1 MSDSFFGAQNLAF
14 SNLSF
19 SSQNISLVKT
29 NVGWSAIALLISAFI
44 LLPIGSVIFLAVF
57 PADNI
62 WPHLMATTL
71 PRYISTTILL
81 MISVGALAGIVG
93 TVTAWFVVRYSFSG
107 STWLQWA
114 LLMPLAI
121 PGYVGAYAL
130 VDLLEY
136 AGPVQSILR
145 ETFGW
150 SSSQDYWFPE
160 IRSFGAAVFV
170 LSLSLYPYV
179 YLLTRAAF
187 RDQASS
193 VEEVARSLGALPS
206 ERFFKISLPLARPA
220 VAAGIAIVMM
230 ETVNDFGTV
239 DYFAV
244 QTLTTGIFSVWLQS
258 SNVGGAAQLAC
269 VVLTIV
275 ILLVSLE
282 KLSRRRMQFFNM
294 SSKQKKVAK
303 IRAHGAINVLA
314 FLFCFVP
321 VLLGF
326 VVPLVVLAEH
336 SMSSPHLFL
345 DRALIDATWNTVFT
359 GTIAAAFTVFLS
371 IFMVF
376 GMKSMK
382 GKLPKITMPIT
393 TIGYA
398 VPGAVLGV
406 GILIPL
412 AALDNAM
419 ADAIYFITDIDLG
432 LIFTG
437 TSFAIILAYIV
448 RFFAIGQG
456 ATEAAL
462 GRISPNLEHAARS
475 LGKNRTSILNKIY
488 LPIIKGSLGSAMLLI
503 FVDCVKEL
511 PATLLLRPF
520 NFDTLSTRV
529 HEQASLEDLA
539 NAAPAAI
546 YISLVGLCAVV
557 LLARTNRFEQ

>member
-1 MSDSFFGAQNLAF
+1 
-14 SNLSF
+14 
-19 SSQNISLVKT
+19 
-29 NVGWSAIALLISAFI
+29 
-44 LLPIGSVIFLAVF
+44 
-57 PADNI
+57 
-62 WPHLMATTL
+62 MATTL

-81 MISVGALAGIVG
+81 MISVGTLAGIIG
-93 TVTAWFVVRYSFSG
+93 TLTAWIVVRYSFTG
-107 STWLQWA
+107 TIWLQWA

-136 AGPVQSILR
+136 AGPIQSILR

-179 YLLTRAAF
+179 YLLTRVAF

-193 VEEVARSLGALPS
+193 VEEVARSLGAPPF

-220 VAAGIAIVMM
+220 VAAGVEIVMM

-294 SSKQKKVAK
+294 SSKQKKVKK
-303 IRAHGAINVLA
+303 IRVHGAINILA
-314 FLFCFVP
+314 FLCCFMP

-326 VVPLVVLAEH
+326 ALPLVVLAEH

-345 DRALIDATWNTVFT
+345 DKALIDATWNTVFT

>member
-1 MSDSFFGAQNLAF
+1 MADLNSSYSDKYRPL
-14 SNLSF
+14 
-19 SSQNISLVKT
+19 ITT
-29 NVGWSAIALLISAFI
+29 NFGWSLTAVSISAFI
-44 LLPIGSVIFLAVF
+44 LLPIVSVIFLALF
-57 PADNI
+57 PTDNI
-62 WPHLMATTL
+62 WPHLIATTL
-71 PRYISTTILL
+71 PRYISTTVLL

-93 TVTAWFVVRYSFSG
+93 TLTAWFVVRYSFIG
-107 STWLQWA
+107 SSWLQWA

-136 AGPVQSILR
+136 AGPVQSALR
-145 ETFGW
+145 GVFGW

-170 LSLSLYPYV
+170 LSLALYPYV
-179 YLLTRAAF
+179 YLLTRVAF

-193 VEEVARSLGALPS
+193 VEEVARSLGATSSKRL
-206 ERFFKISLPLARPA
+206 FKINLPLARPA
-220 VAAGIAIVMM
+220 IAAGVAIVMM

-269 VVLTIV
+269 VVLAMV

-282 KLSRRRMQFFNM
+282 KLSRRKMQFFNM
-294 SSKQKKVAK
+294 SSKHNRVAK
-303 IRAHGAINVLA
+303 IKLSGSSNLLV
-314 FLFCFVP
+314 FSCCFVP

-326 VVPLVVLAEH
+326 ALPLIVLAEH
-336 SMSSPHLFL
+336 SMSNPKLFL
-345 DRALIDATWNTVFT
+345 DKALIDATRNTVFT
-359 GTIAAAFTVFLS
+359 GTVAAASTVFFS
-371 IFMVF
+371 VFMVF
-376 GMKSMK
+376 GMGSIK
-382 GKLPKITMPIT
+382 GRLPKITMPIT

-412 AALDNAM
+412 AALDNGM
-419 ADAIYFITDIDLG
+419 ADAIYYLTKIDIG

-475 LGKNRTSILNKIY
+475 LGKNKISILKKIY
-488 LPIIKGSLGSAMLLI
+488 LPIIKGSLGSAMLLV

-520 NFDTLSTRV
+520 NFNTLSTRV
-529 HEQASLEDLA
+529 HEQASLEDLV

-557 LLARTNRFEQ
+557 LLAKANKLG

>member
-1 MSDSFFGAQNLAF
+1 MSDLSFGAQKLAF
-14 SNLSF
+14 LNLSF
-19 SSQNISLVKT
+19 SSQNESLAKA
-29 NVGWSAIALLISAFI
+29 NVGWSASALLISAFI
-44 LLPIGSVIFLAVF
+44 LLPIVSVIFLAVF
-57 PADNI
+57 PTDNI

-81 MISVGALAGIVG
+81 MISVGTLAGIIG
-93 TVTAWFVVRYSFSG
+93 TLTAWLVVRYSFTG
-107 STWLQWA
+107 SIWLQWA

-136 AGPVQSILR
+136 AGPIQSILR

-179 YLLTRAAF
+179 YLLTRVAF

-193 VEEVARSLGALPS
+193 VEEVARSLGAPPF

-220 VAAGIAIVMM
+220 VAAGVAIVMM

-294 SSKQKKVAK
+294 SSKQKKVKK
-303 IRAHGAINVLA
+303 IRVHGAINILA
-314 FLFCFVP
+314 FLCCFMP

-326 VVPLVVLAEH
+326 ALPLVVLAEH

-345 DRALIDATWNTVFT
+345 DKALIDATWNTVFT

-448 RFFAIGQG
+448 RFFAIGQS

-475 LGKNRTSILNKIY
+475 LGKNRASILNKIY
-488 LPIIKGSLGSAMLLI
+488 LPIIKGSLGSAMLLV

-557 LLARTNRFEQ
+557 LLARTNRFE

>member
-1 MSDSFFGAQNLAF
+1 MSDLSFGAQKLAF
-14 SNLSF
+14 LNLSF
-19 SSQNISLVKT
+19 SSQNESLVKA
-29 NVGWSAIALLISAFI
+29 NVGWSASALLISAFI
-44 LLPIGSVIFLAVF
+44 LLPIVSVIFLAVF
-57 PADNI
+57 PTDNI

-81 MISVGALAGIVG
+81 MISVGTLAGIIG
-93 TVTAWFVVRYSFSG
+93 TVTAWLVVRYSFTG
-107 STWLQWA
+107 SIWLQWA

-179 YLLTRAAF
+179 YLLTRVAF

-193 VEEVARSLGALPS
+193 VEEVARSLGAPPF

-220 VAAGIAIVMM
+220 VAAGVAIVMM

-294 SSKQKKVAK
+294 SSKQKKVKK
-303 IRAHGAINVLA
+303 IRVHGAINILA
-314 FLFCFVP
+314 FLCCFVP

-326 VVPLVVLAEH
+326 ALPLVVLAEH

-345 DRALIDATWNTVFT
+345 DKALIDATWNTVFT

-448 RFFAIGQG
+448 RFFAIGQS

-475 LGKNRTSILNKIY
+475 LGKNRASILNKIY
-488 LPIIKGSLGSAMLLI
+488 LPIIKGSLGSAMLLV

-557 LLARTNRFEQ
+557 LLARTNRFE

>member
-1 MSDSFFGAQNLAF
+1 MSDLSFGAQKLAF
-14 SNLSF
+14 LNLSF
-19 SSQNISLVKT
+19 SSQNESLVKA
-29 NVGWSAIALLISAFI
+29 NVGWSASALLISAFI
-44 LLPIGSVIFLAVF
+44 LLPIVSVIFLAVF
-57 PADNI
+57 PTDNI

-81 MISVGALAGIVG
+81 MISVGTLAGIIG
-93 TVTAWFVVRYSFSG
+93 TLTAWLVVRYSFTG
-107 STWLQWA
+107 SIWLQWA

-179 YLLTRAAF
+179 YLLTRVAF

-193 VEEVARSLGALPS
+193 VEEVARSLGAPPF

-220 VAAGIAIVMM
+220 VAAGVAIVMM

-294 SSKQKKVAK
+294 SSKQKKVKK
-303 IRAHGAINVLA
+303 IRVHGAINILA
-314 FLFCFVP
+314 FLCCFMP

-326 VVPLVVLAEH
+326 AVPLVVLAEH

-345 DRALIDATWNTVFT
+345 DKALIDATWNTVFT

-448 RFFAIGQG
+448 RFFAIGQS

-475 LGKNRTSILNKIY
+475 LGKNRASILNKIY
-488 LPIIKGSLGSAMLLI
+488 LPIIKGSLGSAMLLV

-557 LLARTNRFEQ
+557 LFARTNRFE

>member
-1 MSDSFFGAQNLAF
+1 MFGAQNLAF

-19 SSQNISLVKT
+19 SAQSASIVKT
-29 NVGWSAIALLISAFI
+29 NAGWSAIALLISAFI

-71 PRYISTTILL
+71 SRYISTTILL
-81 MISVGALAGIVG
+81 MISVGTLAGIIG

-179 YLLTRAAF
+179 YLLTRVAF

-220 VAAGIAIVMM
+220 VAAGVAIVMM

-303 IRAHGAINVLA
+303 RRAHGAVNILA
-314 FLFCFVP
+314 FLCCFVP

-345 DRALIDATWNTVFT
+345 DKALIDATWNTVFT

-382 GKLPKITMPIT
+382 GKLPKITMPVT

-419 ADAIYFITDIDLG
+419 ADAIYFVTDIDLG

-475 LGKNRTSILNKIY
+475 LGKNRASILNKIY
-488 LPIIKGSLGSAMLLI
+488 LPIIKGSLGSAMLLV

-557 LLARTNRFEQ
+557 LLARTNRSE

>member
-1 MSDSFFGAQNLAF
+1 VSDLSFGVQKLAF
-14 SNLSF
+14 LNLFF
-19 SSQNISLVKT
+19 SSQNKSLVKA
-29 NVGWSAIALLISAFI
+29 NVGWSVSALLISAFI
-44 LLPIGSVIFLAVF
+44 LLPIVSVIFLAVF
-57 PADNI
+57 PTDNI
-62 WPHLMATTL
+62 WPHLIATTL

-81 MISVGALAGIVG
+81 MISVGMLAGIIG
-93 TVTAWFVVRYSFSG
+93 TLSAWLVVRYSFTG

-136 AGPVQSILR
+136 AGLVQSILR

-179 YLLTRAAF
+179 YLLTRVAF

-193 VEEVARSLGALPS
+193 VEEVARSLGAQTAQ
-206 ERFFKISLPLARPA
+206 RFFKISLPLARPA
-220 VAAGIAIVMM
+220 VAAGVAIVMM

-269 VVLTIV
+269 VVLTMV

-282 KLSRRRMQFFNM
+282 KLSRNKMQFFNM
-294 SSKQKKVAK
+294 SSKQKKVTK
-303 IRAHGAINVLA
+303 IRMHGAINILA
-314 FLFCFVP
+314 FLCCFVP

-326 VVPLVVLAEH
+326 IVPLVVLAEH

-359 GTIAAAFTVFLS
+359 GTIAASFTVLLS

-382 GKLPKITMPIT
+382 GKLPKITMPVT

-412 AALDNAM
+412 AALDNAI
-419 ADAIYFITDIDLG
+419 ADAIYFITSIDVG

-456 ATEAAL
+456 ATEAAI

-475 LGKNRTSILNKIY
+475 LGKNRAAILNKIY
-488 LPIIKGSLGSAMLLI
+488 LPIIKGSLGSAMLLV

-557 LLARTNRFEQ
+557 LLARTNRFK

>member
-1 MSDSFFGAQNLAF
+1 
-14 SNLSF
+14 
-19 SSQNISLVKT
+19 
-29 NVGWSAIALLISAFI
+29 
-44 LLPIGSVIFLAVF
+44 
-57 PADNI
+57 
-62 WPHLMATTL
+62 
-71 PRYISTTILL
+71 
-81 MISVGALAGIVG
+81 
-93 TVTAWFVVRYSFSG
+93 
-107 STWLQWA
+107 
-114 LLMPLAI
+114 
-121 PGYVGAYAL
+121 
-130 VDLLEY
+130 
-136 AGPVQSILR
+136 
-145 ETFGW
+145 
-150 SSSQDYWFPE
+150 
-160 IRSFGAAVFV
+160 
-170 LSLSLYPYV
+170 
-179 YLLTRAAF
+179 
-187 RDQASS
+187 
-193 VEEVARSLGALPS
+193 
-206 ERFFKISLPLARPA
+206 
-220 VAAGIAIVMM
+220 
-230 ETVNDFGTV
+230 
-239 DYFAV
+239 
-244 QTLTTGIFSVWLQS
+244 
-258 SNVGGAAQLAC
+258 
-269 VVLTIV
+269 
-275 ILLVSLE
+275 
-282 KLSRRRMQFFNM
+282 MQFFNM

-303 IRAHGAINVLA
+303 RRAHGAVNILA
-314 FLFCFVP
+314 FLCCFVP

-345 DRALIDATWNTVFT
+345 DKALIDATWNTVFT

-382 GKLPKITMPIT
+382 GKLPKITMPLT

-419 ADAIYFITDIDLG
+419 ADAIYFVTDIDLG

-475 LGKNRTSILNKIY
+475 LGKNRASILNKIY
-488 LPIIKGSLGSAMLLI
+488 LPIIKGSLGSAMLLV

-557 LLARTNRFEQ
+557 LLARTNRSE

>member
-1 MSDSFFGAQNLAF
+1 MSDLSFGVQKLAF
-14 SNLSF
+14 LNLFF
-19 SSQNISLVKT
+19 SSQNKSLVKA
-29 NVGWSAIALLISAFI
+29 NVGWSVSALLISAFI
-44 LLPIGSVIFLAVF
+44 LLPIVSVIFLAVF
-57 PADNI
+57 PTDNI
-62 WPHLMATTL
+62 WPHLIATTL

-81 MISVGALAGIVG
+81 MISVGMLAGIIG
-93 TVTAWFVVRYSFSG
+93 TLSAWLVVRYSFTG

-179 YLLTRAAF
+179 YLLTRVAF

-193 VEEVARSLGALPS
+193 VEEVARSLGAQTAQ
-206 ERFFKISLPLARPA
+206 RFFKISLPLARPA
-220 VAAGIAIVMM
+220 VAAGVAIVMM

-269 VVLTIV
+269 VVLTMV

-282 KLSRRRMQFFNM
+282 KLSRNKMQFFNM
-294 SSKQKKVAK
+294 SSKQKKVTK
-303 IRAHGAINVLA
+303 IRMHGAINILA
-314 FLFCFVP
+314 FLCCFVP

-326 VVPLVVLAEH
+326 IVPLVVLAEH

-359 GTIAAAFTVFLS
+359 GTIAASFTVLLS

-382 GKLPKITMPIT
+382 GKLPKITMPVT

-412 AALDNAM
+412 AALDNAI
-419 ADAIYFITDIDLG
+419 ADAIYFITSIDVG

-456 ATEAAL
+456 ATEAAI

-475 LGKNRTSILNKIY
+475 LGKNRAAILNKIY
-488 LPIIKGSLGSAMLLI
+488 LPIIKGSLGSAMLLV

-557 LLARTNRFEQ
+557 LLARTNRFK

>member
-19 SSQNISLVKT
+19 ASQNISLVKT
-29 NVGWSAIALLISAFI
+29 NLGWSAIALLISAFI

-62 WPHLMATTL
+62 WPHLIATTL

-81 MISVGALAGIVG
+81 MISVGALAGIIG

-179 YLLTRAAF
+179 YLLTRSAF

-206 ERFFKISLPLARPA
+206 ERFFKISLPLDRPA

-557 LLARTNRFEQ
+557 LLARTNRFEK

>member
-1 MSDSFFGAQNLAF
+1 MSDLSFGAQKLAF
-14 SNLSF
+14 LNLSF
-19 SSQNISLVKT
+19 SSQNESLVKA
-29 NVGWSAIALLISAFI
+29 NVGWSASALLISAFI
-44 LLPIGSVIFLAVF
+44 LLPIVSVIFLAVF
-57 PADNI
+57 PTDNI

-81 MISVGALAGIVG
+81 MISVGTLAGIIG
-93 TVTAWFVVRYSFSG
+93 TLTAWLVVRYSFTG
-107 STWLQWA
+107 SIWLQWA

-136 AGPVQSILR
+136 AGPIQSILR

-179 YLLTRAAF
+179 YLLTRVAF

-193 VEEVARSLGALPS
+193 VEEVARSLGAPPF

-220 VAAGIAIVMM
+220 VAAGVAIVMM

-294 SSKQKKVAK
+294 SSKQKKVKK
-303 IRAHGAINVLA
+303 IRVHGAINILA
-314 FLFCFVP
+314 FLCCFMP

-326 VVPLVVLAEH
+326 ALPLVVLSEH

-345 DRALIDATWNTVFT
+345 DKALIDATWNTVFT

-448 RFFAIGQG
+448 RFFAIGQS

-475 LGKNRTSILNKIY
+475 LGKNRASILNKIY
-488 LPIIKGSLGSAMLLI
+488 LPIIKGSLGSAMLLV

-557 LLARTNRFEQ
+557 LLARTNRFE

>member
-1 MSDSFFGAQNLAF
+1 MTDSFFGAQNLTL

-29 NVGWSAIALLISAFI
+29 SVGWSAIALLISVFI
-44 LLPIGSVIFLAVF
+44 LLPIGSVIFLAIF

-81 MISVGALAGIVG
+81 MISVGALAGIIG

-107 STWLQWA
+107 SNWLQWA

-179 YLLTRAAF
+179 YLLTRIAF

-220 VAAGIAIVMM
+220 VASGIAIVMM

-269 VVLTIV
+269 VVLTI
-275 ILLVSLE
+275 IIFLVSLE

-303 IRAHGAINVLA
+303 IRAHGVINILA
-314 FLFCFVP
+314 FLCCFVP

-336 SMSSPHLFL
+336 SMSSPRLFL
-345 DRALIDATWNTVFT
+345 DKALIDATWNTVFT

-557 LLARTNRFEQ
+557 LLARTNRFE

>member
-1 MSDSFFGAQNLAF
+1 MSDLSFGAQKLAF
-14 SNLSF
+14 LNLSF
-19 SSQNISLVKT
+19 SSQNESLVKA
-29 NVGWSAIALLISAFI
+29 NVGWSASALLISAFI
-44 LLPIGSVIFLAVF
+44 LLPIVSVIFLAVF
-57 PADNI
+57 PTDNI

-81 MISVGALAGIVG
+81 MISVGTLAGIIG
-93 TVTAWFVVRYSFSG
+93 TVTAWLVVRYSFTG
-107 STWLQWA
+107 SIWLQWA

-136 AGPVQSILR
+136 AGPIQSILR

-179 YLLTRAAF
+179 YLLTRVAF

-193 VEEVARSLGALPS
+193 VEEVARSLGAPPF

-220 VAAGIAIVMM
+220 VAAGVAIVMM

-294 SSKQKKVAK
+294 SSKQKKVKK
-303 IRAHGAINVLA
+303 IRVHGAINILA
-314 FLFCFVP
+314 FLCCFMP

-326 VVPLVVLAEH
+326 ALPLVVLAEH

-345 DRALIDATWNTVFT
+345 DKALIDATWNTVFT

-448 RFFAIGQG
+448 RFFAIGQS

-475 LGKNRTSILNKIY
+475 LGKNRASILNKIY
-488 LPIIKGSLGSAMLLI
+488 LPIIKGSLGSAMLLV

-557 LLARTNRFEQ
+557 LLARTNRFE

>member
-1 MSDSFFGAQNLAF
+1 MSDLSFGAQKLAF
-14 SNLSF
+14 LNLSF
-19 SSQNISLVKT
+19 SSQNESLVKA
-29 NVGWSAIALLISAFI
+29 NVGWSASALLISAFI
-44 LLPIGSVIFLAVF
+44 LLPIVSVIFLAVF
-57 PADNI
+57 PTDNI

-81 MISVGALAGIVG
+81 MISVGTLAGIIG
-93 TVTAWFVVRYSFSG
+93 TLTAWLVVRYSFTG
-107 STWLQWA
+107 SIWLQWA

-179 YLLTRAAF
+179 YLLTRVAF

-193 VEEVARSLGALPS
+193 VEEVARSLGAPPF

-220 VAAGIAIVMM
+220 VAAGVAIVMM

-294 SSKQKKVAK
+294 SSKQKKVKK
-303 IRAHGAINVLA
+303 IRVHGAINILA
-314 FLFCFVP
+314 FLCCFMP

-326 VVPLVVLAEH
+326 ALPLVVLAEH

-345 DRALIDATWNTVFT
+345 DKALIDATWNTVFT

-448 RFFAIGQG
+448 RFFAIGQS

-475 LGKNRTSILNKIY
+475 LGKNRASILNKIY
-488 LPIIKGSLGSAMLLI
+488 LPIIKGSLGSAMLLV

-557 LLARTNRFEQ
+557 LLARTNRFE

>member
-1 MSDSFFGAQNLAF
+1 MSDLSFGAQKLAF
-14 SNLSF
+14 LNLSF
-19 SSQNISLVKT
+19 SSQNKSLVKA
-29 NVGWSAIALLISAFI
+29 NVGWSASALLISAFI
-44 LLPIGSVIFLAVF
+44 LLPIVSVIFLAVF
-57 PADNI
+57 PTDNI

-81 MISVGALAGIVG
+81 MISVGTLAGIIG
-93 TVTAWFVVRYSFSG
+93 TLTAWLVVRYSFTG
-107 STWLQWA
+107 SIWLQWA

-136 AGPVQSILR
+136 AGPIQSILR

-179 YLLTRAAF
+179 YLLTRVAF

-193 VEEVARSLGALPS
+193 VEEVARSLGAPPF

-220 VAAGIAIVMM
+220 VAAGVAIVMM

-294 SSKQKKVAK
+294 SSKQKKVKK
-303 IRAHGAINVLA
+303 IRVHGAINILA
-314 FLFCFVP
+314 FLCCFMP

-326 VVPLVVLAEH
+326 ALPLVVLAEH

-345 DRALIDATWNTVFT
+345 DKALIDATWNTVFT

-448 RFFAIGQG
+448 RFFAIGQS

-475 LGKNRTSILNKIY
+475 LGKNRASILNKIY
-488 LPIIKGSLGSAMLLI
+488 LPIIKGSLGSAMLLV

-557 LLARTNRFEQ
+557 LLARTNRFE

>member
-1 MSDSFFGAQNLAF
+1 MSDLSFGAQKLAF
-14 SNLSF
+14 LNLSF
-19 SSQNISLVKT
+19 SSQNESLVKA
-29 NVGWSAIALLISAFI
+29 NVGWSASALLISAFI
-44 LLPIGSVIFLAVF
+44 LLPIVSVIFLAVF
-57 PADNI
+57 PTDNI

-81 MISVGALAGIVG
+81 MISVGTLAGIIG
-93 TVTAWFVVRYSFSG
+93 TVTAWLVVRYSFTG
-107 STWLQWA
+107 SIWLQWA

-179 YLLTRAAF
+179 YLLTRVAF

-193 VEEVARSLGALPS
+193 VEEVARSLGAPPF

-220 VAAGIAIVMM
+220 VAAGVAIVMM

-294 SSKQKKVAK
+294 SSKQKKVKK
-303 IRAHGAINVLA
+303 IRVHGAINILA
-314 FLFCFVP
+314 FLCCFMP

-326 VVPLVVLAEH
+326 ALPLVVLAEH

-345 DRALIDATWNTVFT
+345 DKALIDATWNTVFT

-448 RFFAIGQG
+448 RFFAIGQS

-475 LGKNRTSILNKIY
+475 LGKNRASILNKIY
-488 LPIIKGSLGSAMLLI
+488 LPIIKGSLGSAMLLV

-557 LLARTNRFEQ
+557 LLARTNRFE

>member
-1 MSDSFFGAQNLAF
+1 MSDLSFGAQKLAF
-14 SNLSF
+14 LNLSF
-19 SSQNISLVKT
+19 SSQNESLVKA
-29 NVGWSAIALLISAFI
+29 NVGWSASALLISAFI
-44 LLPIGSVIFLAVF
+44 LLPIVSVIFLAVF
-57 PADNI
+57 PTDNI

-81 MISVGALAGIVG
+81 MISVGTLAGIIG
-93 TVTAWFVVRYSFSG
+93 TLTAWLVVRYSFTG
-107 STWLQWA
+107 SIWLQWA

-136 AGPVQSILR
+136 AGPIQSILR

-179 YLLTRAAF
+179 YLLTRVAF

-193 VEEVARSLGALPS
+193 VEEVARSLGAPPF

-220 VAAGIAIVMM
+220 VAAGVAIVMM

-294 SSKQKKVAK
+294 SSKQKKVKK
-303 IRAHGAINVLA
+303 IRVHGAINILA
-314 FLFCFVP
+314 FLCCFMP

-326 VVPLVVLAEH
+326 ALPLVVLAEH

-345 DRALIDATWNTVFT
+345 DKALIDATWNTVFT

-448 RFFAIGQG
+448 RFFAIGQS

-475 LGKNRTSILNKIY
+475 LGKNRASILNKIY
-488 LPIIKGSLGSAMLLI
+488 LPIIKGSLGSAMLLV

-557 LLARTNRFEQ
+557 LLARTNRFD

>member
-1 MSDSFFGAQNLAF
+1 
-14 SNLSF
+14 
-19 SSQNISLVKT
+19 
-29 NVGWSAIALLISAFI
+29 
-44 LLPIGSVIFLAVF
+44 
-57 PADNI
+57 
-62 WPHLMATTL
+62 
-71 PRYISTTILL
+71 
-81 MISVGALAGIVG
+81 
-93 TVTAWFVVRYSFSG
+93 
-107 STWLQWA
+107 
-114 LLMPLAI
+114 MPLAI

-136 AGPVQSILR
+136 AGPVQSFLR
-145 ETFGW
+145 GFFGW
-150 SSSQDYWFPE
+150 SSARDYWFPE

-179 YLLTRAAF
+179 YLLTRVAF
-187 RDQASS
+187 RDQTSS
-193 VEEVARSLGALPS
+193 VEEVARSLGALS
-206 ERFFKISLPLARPA
+206 SQRFLKINLPLARPA
-220 VAAGIAIVMM
+220 IAAGVAIVMM

-269 VVLTIV
+269 VVLTMV
-275 ILLVSLE
+275 IFLVSLE
-282 KLSRRRMQFFNM
+282 KLSRRKMQFFNM
-294 SSKQKKVAK
+294 SSKHKAVQK
-303 IRAHGAINVLA
+303 IRLRGLSNVLA
-314 FLFCFVP
+314 FLCCLTP
-321 VLLGF
+321 VVLGF
-326 VVPLVVLAEH
+326 ALPLIILLEH
-336 SMSSPHLFL
+336 SMSNPYLFM
-345 DRALIDATWNTVFT
+345 DEGLIEATFNSVFT
-359 GTIAAAFTVFLS
+359 GTIAATVTVVLS

-376 GMKSMK
+376 GMKSVK
-382 GKLPKITMPIT
+382 GRLPKVTMPVT

-412 AALDNAM
+412 AVLDNAL
-419 ADAIYFITDIDLG
+419 ADAIYYLTQIDVG

-475 LGKNRTSILNKIY
+475 LGKNRTSILNSIY
-488 LPIIKGSLGSAMLLI
+488 LPIIKGSLGSAMLLV

-520 NFDTLSTRV
+520 NFNTLSTRV
-529 HEQASLEDLA
+529 HEQASLEDLV

-557 LLARTNRFEQ
+557 LLARANRLK

>member
-1 MSDSFFGAQNLAF
+1 MSDLSFGAQKLAF
-14 SNLSF
+14 LNLSF
-19 SSQNISLVKT
+19 SSQNESLVKA
-29 NVGWSAIALLISAFI
+29 NVGWSASALLISAFI
-44 LLPIGSVIFLAVF
+44 LLPIVSVIFLAVF
-57 PADNI
+57 PTDNI

-81 MISVGALAGIVG
+81 MISVGTLAGIIG
-93 TVTAWFVVRYSFSG
+93 TLTAWLVVRYSFTG
-107 STWLQWA
+107 SIWLQWA

-136 AGPVQSILR
+136 AGPIQSILR

-179 YLLTRAAF
+179 YLLTRVAF

-193 VEEVARSLGALPS
+193 VEEVARSLGAPPF

-220 VAAGIAIVMM
+220 VAAGVAIVMM

-294 SSKQKKVAK
+294 SSKQKKVKK
-303 IRAHGAINVLA
+303 IRVHGAINILA
-314 FLFCFVP
+314 FLCCFMP

-326 VVPLVVLAEH
+326 ALPLVVLAEH

-345 DRALIDATWNTVFT
+345 DKALIDATWNTVFT

-448 RFFAIGQG
+448 RFFAIGQS

-475 LGKNRTSILNKIY
+475 LGKNRASILNKIY
-488 LPIIKGSLGSAMLLI
+488 LPIIKGSLGSAMLLV

-557 LLARTNRFEQ
+557 LLARTNRFE

>member
-1 MSDSFFGAQNLAF
+1 MSDLSFGVQKLAF
-14 SNLSF
+14 LNLFF
-19 SSQNISLVKT
+19 SSQNKSLVKA
-29 NVGWSAIALLISAFI
+29 NVGWSVSALLISAFI
-44 LLPIGSVIFLAVF
+44 LLPIVSVIFLAVF
-57 PADNI
+57 PTDNI
-62 WPHLMATTL
+62 WPHLIATTL

-81 MISVGALAGIVG
+81 MISVGMLAGIIG
-93 TVTAWFVVRYSFSG
+93 TLSAWLVVRYSFTG

-136 AGPVQSILR
+136 AGLVQSILR

-179 YLLTRAAF
+179 YLLTRVAF

-193 VEEVARSLGALPS
+193 VEEVARSLGAQTAQ
-206 ERFFKISLPLARPA
+206 RFFKISLPLARPA
-220 VAAGIAIVMM
+220 VAAGVAIVMM

-269 VVLTIV
+269 VVLTMV

-282 KLSRRRMQFFNM
+282 KLSRNKMQFFNM
-294 SSKQKKVAK
+294 SSKQKKVTK
-303 IRAHGAINVLA
+303 IRMHGAINILA
-314 FLFCFVP
+314 FLCCFVP

-326 VVPLVVLAEH
+326 IVPLVVLAEH

-359 GTIAAAFTVFLS
+359 GTIAASFTVLLS

-382 GKLPKITMPIT
+382 GKLPKITMPVT

-412 AALDNAM
+412 AALDNAI
-419 ADAIYFITDIDLG
+419 ADAIYFITSIDVG

-456 ATEAAL
+456 ATEAAI

-475 LGKNRTSILNKIY
+475 LGKNRAAILNKIY
-488 LPIIKGSLGSAMLLI
+488 LPIIKGSLGSAMLLV

-557 LLARTNRFEQ
+557 LLARTNRFK